1 MADSG
6 LRENAEKALDAATD
20 GVAAAREKFSRVT
33 DDLQDRYKKVS
44 QDVRRGAER
53 ASKEIRRTAAAA
65 ADSYQEAAKTV
76 QKKYHKVRKD
86 VVRVA
91 GDASDYV
98 RENPGKA
105 VLIAAGIGFLLGLV
119 VRRRDE
125 DED

>member
-1 MADSG
+1 MSDTG
-6 LRENAEKALDAATD
+6 LKESAEKALDAAAE

-33 DDLQDRYKKVS
+33 DDVQDRYKKVS
-44 QDVRRGAER
+44 RDVRRGAEQ
-53 ASKEIRRTAAAA
+53 ATKQIRRTASAA
-65 ADSYQEAAKTV
+65 ADTYQDAAKTV

-91 GDASDYV
+91 GDVSEYV

-105 VLIAAGIGFLLGLV
+105 VLIAAGVGFLLGLV

-125 DED
+125 DDD